1 MVCYAS
7 LGGSGV
13 VATELARA
21 LAARGHDVHLIS
33 SDPPFRWQ
41 EGLPRLTLHKVTTPS
56 YPLFRE
62 PQYLLALANAIA
74 HIADR
79 ERLDIVHAHYAVP
92 HATAAYLADQMMTS
106 AHTAFRPR
114 MVTTLHGTDITLIGA
129 DASVLLGG
137 GLLDRAFT
145 RRDRGVREPAPRHR
159 RARWRP
165 ARHRRDSELPRLR
178 SLPPAL
184 RSRAA
189 PGHVPAGHR
198 RVDRAHVEL
207 PSGQAG
213 RYGCRGIPP
222 RTGRMYAP
230 GCC

>member
-1 MVCYAS
+1 MRIGMVCYAS

-92 HATAAYLADQMMTS
+92 TRRTPGWWAS
-106 AHTAFRPR
+106 RSSVHTA
-114 MVTTLHGTDITLIGA
+114 
-129 DASVLLGG
+129 
-137 GLLDRAFT
+137 
-145 RRDRGVREPAPRHR
+145 
-159 RARWRP
+159 
-165 ARHRRDSELPRLR
+165 
-178 SLPPAL
+178 
-184 RSRAA
+184 
-189 PGHVPAGHR
+189 
-198 RVDRAHVEL
+198 
-207 PSGQAG
+207 
-213 RYGCRGIPP
+213 
-222 RTGRMYAP
+222 
-230 GCC
+230 